1 MSKSV
6 MEKVSNSH
14 EQMGMVQQRDRKSKK
29 KSNEYPQEKKNPQ
42 QNKKQTKTRDT
53 KDEDFLQWAHQ

>member
-1 MSKSV
+1 M
-6 MEKVSNSH
+6 NIL
-14 EQMGMVQQRDRKSKK
+14 KK
-29 KSNEYPQEKKNPQ
+29 KKNPQ